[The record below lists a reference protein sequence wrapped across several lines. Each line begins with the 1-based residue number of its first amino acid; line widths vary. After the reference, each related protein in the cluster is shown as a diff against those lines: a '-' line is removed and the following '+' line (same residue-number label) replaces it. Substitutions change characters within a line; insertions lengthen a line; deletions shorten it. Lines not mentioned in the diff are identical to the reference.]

1 MKYIAS
7 CSFGKDS
14 LAMVLML
21 IERGLPL
28 DEVVFYDTGMEFQAI
43 YDLRDDMLPIFQQHG
58 IKYTTLYPDNPFL
71 YDMLE
76 RPVKGRERRGYG
88 WAAGAP
94 PASCGPLTSMQSAR
108 AQRSMWASPQM
119 KRPGS
124 KKSASPTSSFRL
136 RSLA

>member
-14 LAMVLML
+14 LATVLML
-21 IERGLPL
+21 IERDLPL

-43 YDLRDDMLPIFQQHG
+43 YDLRDAMLPIFQRHG

-76 RPVKGRERRGYG
+76 RPVKGRERRGYEEL
-88 WAAGAP
+88 AVVLCFSNSHAMSYERTLAFLKAP
-94 PASCGPLTSMQSAR
+94 FERRKPNHETL
-108 AQRSMWASPQM
+108 
-119 KRPGS
+119 
-124 KKSASPTSSFRL
+124 
-136 RSLA
+136 